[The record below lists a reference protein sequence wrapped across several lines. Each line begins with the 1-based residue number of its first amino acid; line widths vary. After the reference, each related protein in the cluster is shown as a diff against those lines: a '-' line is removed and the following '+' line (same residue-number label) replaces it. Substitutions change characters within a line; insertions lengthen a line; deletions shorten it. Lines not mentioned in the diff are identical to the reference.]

1 MLFGPGPGTLR
12 MRDAYK
18 KGDGSRRR
26 KCRNNL
32 RYTCTLSEAAKR
44 SVGITQ
50 RGKIGT
56 EAWTMG
62 VMAYS
67 NTQGTISRVW
77 PYSSKL
83 ECGVIDQI
91 DSQIATELGLR
102 WLLFEVGPWDIF
114 L

>member
-1 MLFGPGPGTLR
+1 
-12 MRDAYK
+12 
-18 KGDGSRRR
+18 
-26 KCRNNL
+26 
-32 RYTCTLSEAAKR
+32 
-44 SVGITQ
+44 
-50 RGKIGT
+50 
-56 EAWTMG
+56 MG